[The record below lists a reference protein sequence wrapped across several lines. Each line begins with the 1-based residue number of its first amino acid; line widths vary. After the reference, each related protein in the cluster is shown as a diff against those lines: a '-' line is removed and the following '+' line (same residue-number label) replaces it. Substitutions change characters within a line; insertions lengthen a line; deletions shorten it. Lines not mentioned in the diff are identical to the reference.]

1 MEGGTRIPRV
11 VTKQTKAL
19 MSKQQTF
26 AKSAIGTGMRKNLPT
41 VYKAAIKNPIV
52 RTAVKKGGIPAAIG
66 LGLLSSPTVRKGV
79 KYALA
84 GGTIGAFA
92 GNKDKKAVLGPKT
105 SGKPVKFNLSPA
117 AKSKS
122 NPNKSKY
129 TAGVYGR
136 PKAYS

>member
-1 MEGGTRIPRV
+1 M
-11 VTKQTKAL
+11 
-19 MSKQQTF
+19 
-26 AKSAIGTGMRKNLPT
+26 
-41 VYKAAIKNPIV
+41 
-52 RTAVKKGGIPAAIG
+52 KKGGLPAVVG
-66 LGLLSSPTVRKGV
+66 LGLLSSPTVRRGV

-92 GNKDKKAVLGPKT
+92 GNKNKKAVLGPKT
-105 SGKPVKFNLSPA
+105 TGTPKKFNLSPDV
-117 AKSKS
+117 KF